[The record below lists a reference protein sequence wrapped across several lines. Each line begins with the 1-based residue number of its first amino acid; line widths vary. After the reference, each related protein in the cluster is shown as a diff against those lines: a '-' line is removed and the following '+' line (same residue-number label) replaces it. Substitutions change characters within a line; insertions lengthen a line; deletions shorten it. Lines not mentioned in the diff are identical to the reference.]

1 MTKRYGDYFD
11 DKTTLITGAT
21 SGIGRAT
28 TQLFG
33 TQGARVIC
41 SDVNENSG
49 LETLK
54 TITDAGG
61 NGIYVQADVT
71 SRADIHNLGRHG
83 LDKFGRIDFLQNS
96 AGSAIKQSRTW
107 NRSSLTPN
115 TRFT

>member
-11 DKTTLITGAT
+11 DRTILITGAA
-21 SGIGRAT
+21 SGIGRSMA
-28 TQLFG
+28 QLFG

-41 SDVNENSG
+41 SDVNEKSG

-71 SRADIHNLGRHG
+71 SRAEIQNPVRRG
-83 LDKFGRIDFLQNS
+83 LDKFGRIDFLLNS
-96 AGSAIKQSRTW
+96 AGSAIKRSRTW
-107 NRSSLTPN
+107 NHSSLTLN